1 MNYYDAFIKPD
12 GYDKDGPFYCN
23 DKVNIFAIKCIQTG
37 NYFTKKAKLMTTELE
52 VVNQQVTDYTKTIGN
67 AIDNLVEQEKK
78 LVDTVKTTSGKLRD
92 ATQKLSDGLSKVEKT
107 ANFDR
112 LERYAN
118 TLERIE
124 KAITVL
130 AELEQTGKL
139 DKIVKAL
146 HSK

>member
-1 MNYYDAFIKPD
+1 VNYFDAFIKPD
-12 GYDKDGPFYCN
+12 RYDKDGPIYCN
-23 DKVNIFAIKCIQTG
+23 DKVTILAIKCIQTS
-37 NYFTKKAKLMTTELE
+37 NYFTKRAKLMTTELE
-52 VVNQQVTDYTKTIGN
+52 VVNQQVADYTKTIGN
-67 AIDNLVEQEKK
+67 AIDNIVEQEKK

-130 AELEQTGKL
+130 AELEHTGKL
-139 DKIVKAL
+139 EKIVKAL